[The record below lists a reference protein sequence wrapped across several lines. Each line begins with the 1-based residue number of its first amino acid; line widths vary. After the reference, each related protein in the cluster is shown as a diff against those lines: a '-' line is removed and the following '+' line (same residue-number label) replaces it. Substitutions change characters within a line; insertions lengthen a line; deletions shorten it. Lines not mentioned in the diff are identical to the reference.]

1 MMVFFLRHG
10 MTARAE
16 TDAARTLTPEGE
28 AALRTIVARRVDELK
43 NVSLILTGPLGRIR
57 ETAAVAAEV
66 IGYEGDIV
74 DNQSLTKLSR
84 GEEVIATLDEI
95 ESYDGD
101 ILMVSHE
108 SSLCN
113 LMLWLAGEDILMSN
127 GSLAAVETTS
137 WLQGSGKLLWQQS
150 LNSSEIKRT
159 SDFIDMF

>member
-1 MMVFFLRHG
+1 M
-10 MTARAE
+10 
-16 TDAARTLTPEGE
+16 
-28 AALRTIVARRVDELK
+28 
-43 NVSLILTGPLGRIR
+43 TGPLGRIR
-57 ETAAVAAEV
+57 ETATVAAEV
-66 IGYEGDIV
+66 IGYKGDIV
-74 DNQSLTKLSR
+74 DNQGLTKLSR
-84 GEEVIATLDEI
+84 GEDVIATLDEVD
-95 ESYDGD
+95 SYDGD